1 MKLSRILFTTLLV
14 LASSWSLAETITI
27 SKSKL
32 QLMLAPKVAVME
44 KTFYTTIKMHSVQ
57 VALDEKTNRMTV
69 NFTADALKPLA
80 LKAAATGE
88 IESLVLFDA
97 KKGNLYLHGP
107 VVYNLQYGNMEH
119 EYATSVGDATR
130 EAAQKLQGAVIYTV
144 GDRAALK
151 QLAKSEVLSVAVKGD
166 KLVVTLGEK
175 KKGGKKK

>member
-1 MKLSRILFTTLLV
+1 MLHRLLLALLLILPATV
-14 LASSWSLAETITI
+14 QAETITI
-27 SKSKL
+27 PKSKL

-107 VVYNLQYGNMEH
+107 
-119 EYATSVGDATR
+119 
-130 EAAQKLQGAVIYTV
+130 
-144 GDRAALK
+144 
-151 QLAKSEVLSVAVKGD
+151 
-166 KLVVTLGEK
+166 
-175 KKGGKKK
+175 GGL